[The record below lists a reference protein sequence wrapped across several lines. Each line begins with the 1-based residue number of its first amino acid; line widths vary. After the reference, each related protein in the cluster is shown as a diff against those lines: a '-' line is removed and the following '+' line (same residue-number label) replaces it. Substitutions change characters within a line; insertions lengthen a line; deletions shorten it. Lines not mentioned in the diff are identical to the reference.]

1 MIDMKYPIVLGLAA
15 TLVAMA
21 PAALALTKPA
31 TAKAKSTA
39 KTKTA
44 KLAPAAAAAAVAAPM
59 EKDAATLDFEKHRAE
74 MEEANPAELF
84 EAKGEDLWKTKR
96 GPKNVS
102 LAESCDLGSGVGVVE
117 GTYVRMPR
125 YFADAGAV
133 MDAERRIVW
142 CMVEKQGFNFADI
155 AKKPFAS
162 GNSAPDQTSIV
173 TYVATHSRDMKFD
186 IPLDDPR
193 VRDVYETGKEVAAY
207 RAGPYDFSCDTCHG
221 SDGKR
226 IRMQNLPNLK
236 TPEGAMAGVQ
246 GWPAYRMTGGLM
258 LTHQWRMNDCFRQQR
273 FPEPKYASDVVTA
286 LLTYMIGT
294 ANGQLYKGPGIKR

>member
-1 MIDMKYPIVLGLAA
+1 MTKIKYPIALGVAAALLAIAPAGLAHA
-15 TLVAMA
+15 KPAPGKAKAAAA
-21 PAALALTKPA
+21 PAA
-31 TAKAKSTA
+31 TAA
-39 KTKTA
+39 
-44 KLAPAAAAAAVAAPM
+44 APALI

-74 MEEANPAELF
+74 MEAANPAELF
-84 EAKGEDLWKTKR
+84 EVKGEDLWKTKR

-125 YFADAGAV
+125 YFSDAGVV

-142 CMVEKQGFNFADI
+142 CMVEKQGFNFAEI
-155 AKKPFAS
+155 AKTPFAS
-162 GNSAPDQTSIV
+162 GNSAPDQTSLV
-173 TYVATHSRDMKFD
+173 TYVATHSSNLKFD

-207 RAGPYDFSCDTCHG
+207 RAGPYDFSCNTCHG
-221 SDGKR
+221 ADGKR
-226 IRMQNLPNLK
+226 IRMQTLPNLSK
-236 TPEGAMAGVQ
+236 PEGAIVGVQ

-258 LTHQWRMNDCFRQQR
+258 LTLQWRMNDCFRQQR
-273 FPEPKYASDVVTA
+273 FPEPKYGSDVVTA
-286 LLTYMIGT
+286 LLAYMIGN

>member
-1 MIDMKYPIVLGLAA
+1 MTHTKYPITLGVTAVL
-15 TLVAMA
+15 
-21 PAALALTKPA
+21 LALF
-31 TAKAKSTA
+31 
-39 KTKTA
+39 
-44 KLAPAAAAAAVAAPM
+44 PAAAVQAKPAQLKAKAPSKASKRVPAPVPAVD

-74 MEEANPAELF
+74 MEEASPAELF

-96 GPKNVS
+96 GPKNVA
-102 LAESCDLGSGVGVVE
+102 LADSCDLGSGLGVVE
-117 GTYVRMPR
+117 GAYVRMPR

-155 AKKPFAS
+155 ANAPFAS

-173 TYVATHSRDMKFD
+173 TYVAGQSRNMKIA
-186 IPLDDPR
+186 IPLDDPK
-193 VRDVYETGKEVAAY
+193 VRDVYETGKAVSAY

-226 IRMQNLPNLK
+226 IRMQTLPNLSK
-236 TPEGAMAGVQ
+236 PEGAIAGVQ

-258 LTHQWRMNDCFRQQR
+258 LTMQWRMNDCFRQQR
-273 FPEPKYASDVVTA
+273 FPEPKYASDVLTA
-286 LLTYMIGT
+286 LMTYMIGT